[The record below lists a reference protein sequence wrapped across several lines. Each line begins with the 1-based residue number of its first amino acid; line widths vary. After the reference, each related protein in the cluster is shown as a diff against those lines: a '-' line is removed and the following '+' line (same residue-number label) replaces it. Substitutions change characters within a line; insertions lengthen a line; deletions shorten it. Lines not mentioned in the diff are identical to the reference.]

1 MVSRRRLRDVECYL
15 ILTKYRFKG
24 PKVNI
29 DHMMMHRE
37 GNVIDGKDRD
47 GSGSDS
53 GSGGPKM
60 VTTDPD
66 ALKQAGV
73 AGDKIV

>member
-1 MVSRRRLRDVECYL
+1 
-15 ILTKYRFKG
+15 
-24 PKVNI
+24 
-29 DHMMMHRE
+29 MMMHRE
-37 GNVIDGKDRD
+37 GNIIDGKD

-60 VTTDPD
+60 MTTDPA
-66 ALKQAGV
+66 ALKSAGV